1 MATASEL
8 NYNTNA
14 SAMQMADTIFGD
26 GTTVISASYTGDN
39 RSSGIYTEGDTV
51 SSGVTPA
58 DTGVILST
66 GRADDFT
73 NSAGTLPWW
82 QGGGP
87 TQANQDNNTSTNT
100 SGFNNN
106 AQFNAA
112 AGTNTYDGAM
122 LSVNFI
128 PTGDVMTMQF
138 VFSSEEFPEYAN
150 SQYQDFVGVWVNG
163 QQVEMAVGAA
173 NPGNLVGGI
182 NQNLYNDNT
191 GSQYNT
197 EMDGFTVT
205 MTLTFPVT
213 AGIVNSIQIGIADV
227 GDSSYDSNLLI
238 AGDSLQTVLIATD
251 DILHLPA
258 GDTKTID
265 VLANDFAAS
274 GGVMVITEI
283 NGQAV
288 SAGDTITL
296 ATGQTVT
303 LNADGTITV
312 VSDGDDEYFNFTYS
326 ISDGVHTDTGFVLVD
341 NVPCFTAGT
350 MIAGSILL
358 GRALAPVEN
367 AIDAWKQL
375 SMARS
380 AHDNLR
386 TFFEEHAQKAEKTRL
401 DIPPPKGNLSVEG
414 LVYAYPGTNHAIIRG
429 LNLEILAGEVVAI
442 IGPSGAG
449 KSTLARLLIGVL
461 RPNAGSVRIDQID
474 IRNWE
479 RERLGPYVGYLPQDV
494 ELFRGTIAENIGR
507 FTKLD
512 SDAVVEAAKL
522 SGVHDMIAALPDA
535 YDTELGER
543 GLGLSGGE
551 RQRVGLARAM
561 YGHPVLLVLDE
572 PNSNLDAESEER
584 LLAVIRYMK
593 SQGCTIVFIAHR
605 PTMLQSAD
613 RIILMRQG
621 RIEAMGPRD
630 EILKRLVKPPAG
642 PQPPSPPAI
651 GNK

>member
-1 MATASEL
+1 MVAASEL
-8 NYNTNA
+8 PIDT
-14 SAMQMADTIFGD
+14 SATAMEMAQAIFGD
-26 GTTVISASYTGDN
+26 GVTVVSASYTGDN

-350 MIAGSILL
+350 MIETETGPRPVESLRPGDLVLTRDHGLQPLRWTGGRRVLATGDAAPVHIAADTF
-358 GRALAPVEN
+358 GPHRALAVSPLHRILVHDGLAEMLFGT
-367 AIDAWKQL
+367 AEVLIA
-375 SMARS
+375 ARDLVDGR
-380 AHDNLR
+380 AVR
-386 TFFEEHAQKAEKTRL
+386 
-401 DIPPPKGNLSVEG
+401 SV
-414 LVYAYPGTNHAIIRG
+414 PG
-429 LNLEILAGEVVAI
+429 GEVDYFHLLFDCHQIVFAEGMATESFLP
-442 IGPSGAG
+442 GPQLKHSFEASMVRDIRRLLPEFDPETGAG
-449 KSTLARLLIGVL
+449 YGPAAR
-461 RPNAGSVRIDQID
+461 R
-474 IRNWE
+474 
-479 RERLGPYVGYLPQDV
+479 
-494 ELFRGTIAENIGR
+494 
-507 FTKLD
+507 
-512 SDAVVEAAKL
+512 
-522 SGVHDMIAALPDA
+522 M
-535 YDTELGER
+535 
-543 GLGLSGGE
+543 
-551 RQRVGLARAM
+551 
-561 YGHPVLLVLDE
+561 
-572 PNSNLDAESEER
+572 
-584 LLAVIRYMK
+584 
-593 SQGCTIVFIAHR
+593 
-605 PTMLQSAD
+605 
-613 RIILMRQG
+613 
-621 RIEAMGPRD
+621 
-630 EILKRLVKPPAG
+630 LKRYEAQVLTTRWTGA
-642 PQPPSPPAI
+642 A
-651 GNK
+651 NAA

>member
-1 MATASEL
+1 MVAASEL
-8 NYNTNA
+8 PIDT
-14 SAMQMADTIFGD
+14 SATAMEMAQAIFGD
-26 GTTVISASYTGDN
+26 GVTVVSASYTGDN

-265 VLANDFAAS
+265 VLATDFAAS
-274 GGVMVITEI
+274 AGVEVNHVPFKGSSEAMNNVLGGHID
-283 NGQAV
+283 GQ
-288 SAGDTITL
+288 
-296 ATGQTVT
+296 
-303 LNADGTITV
+303 
-312 VSDGDDEYFNFTYS
+312 F
-326 ISDGVHTDTGFVLVD
+326 
-341 NVPCFTAGT
+341 
-350 MIAGSILL
+350 
-358 GRALAPVEN
+358 
-367 AIDAWKQL
+367 
-375 SMARS
+375 
-380 AHDNLR
+380 
-386 TFFEEHAQKAEKTRL
+386 
-401 DIPPPKGNLSVEG
+401 
-414 LVYAYPGTNHAIIRG
+414 
-429 LNLEILAGEVVAI
+429 
-442 IGPSGAG
+442 
-449 KSTLARLLIGVL
+449 
-461 RPNAGSVRIDQID
+461 
-474 IRNWE
+474 
-479 RERLGPYVGYLPQDV
+479 
-494 ELFRGTIAENIGR
+494 
-507 FTKLD
+507 
-512 SDAVVEAAKL
+512 DAVVLRQAQAGAVKPIVILNDERWDGLPDVPTLNELGFKGFEDIASWFGFIAPAGVPEEAVQQFSAAVDQALKDPQVIERL
-522 SGVHDMIAALPDA
+522 AALGVMPKYLPADKFSTLVQSN
-535 YDTELGER
+535 YKQYGDILKP
-543 GLGLSGGE
+543 LGLT
-551 RQRVGLARAM
+551 Q
-561 YGHPVLLVLDE
+561 
-572 PNSNLDAESEER
+572 
-584 LLAVIRYMK
+584 
-593 SQGCTIVFIAHR
+593 
-605 PTMLQSAD
+605 
-613 RIILMRQG
+613 
-621 RIEAMGPRD
+621 
-630 EILKRLVKPPAG
+630 
-642 PQPPSPPAI
+642 
-651 GNK
+651 

>member
-1 MATASEL
+1 MPVALFSVGVNILALTAPLFMISLFQHVITPRSPDTLLFLTLIAAFALIVMGSLDVLRNRILVRVGIWFDQKMSPEVFSE
-8 NYNTNA
+8 
-14 SAMQMADTIFGD
+14 MI
-26 GTTVISASYTGDN
+26 
-39 RSSGIYTEGDTV
+39 RV
-51 SSGVTPA
+51 SSLDRKATSYLLNNVREIRTFLSGGVVGQIFDVPWLP
-58 DTGVILST
+58 VFLMILWFLHPLV
-66 GRADDFT
+66 GLL
-73 NSAGTLPWW
+73 GLV
-82 QGGGP
+82 
-87 TQANQDNNTSTNT
+87 
-100 SGFNNN
+100 
-106 AQFNAA
+106 AA
-112 AGTNTYDGAM
+112 AGLLGLAVLNEYTTHEYTVKANRHQSKAQEDAEASMRNNETVNALGMRHNIIARWMSHYTSALDEAQRGNEMSRIITAAAKSWRMLVQIAILAIGA
-122 LSVNFI
+122 
-128 PTGDVMTMQF
+128 
-138 VFSSEEFPEYAN
+138 Y
-150 SQYQDFVGVWVNG
+150 
-163 QQVEMAVGAA
+163 
-173 NPGNLVGGI
+173 LVLEK
-182 NQNLYNDNT
+182 Q
-191 GSQYNT
+191 
-197 EMDGFTVT
+197 
-205 MTLTFPVT
+205 
-213 AGIVNSIQIGIADV
+213 
-227 GDSSYDSNLLI
+227 
-238 AGDSLQTVLIATD
+238 
-251 DILHLPA
+251 
-258 GDTKTID
+258 
-265 VLANDFAAS
+265 
-274 GGVMVITEI
+274 
-283 NGQAV
+283 
-288 SAGDTITL
+288 
-296 ATGQTVT
+296 
-303 LNADGTITV
+303 
-312 VSDGDDEYFNFTYS
+312 
-326 ISDGVHTDTGFVLVD
+326 
-341 NVPCFTAGT
+341 FTAGT